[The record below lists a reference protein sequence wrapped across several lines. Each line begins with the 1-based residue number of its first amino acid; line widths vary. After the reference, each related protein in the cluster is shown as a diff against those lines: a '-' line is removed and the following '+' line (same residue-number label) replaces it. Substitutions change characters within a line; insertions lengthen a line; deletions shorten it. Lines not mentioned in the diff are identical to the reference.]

1 MQTPVGA
8 VDAGAGRHY
17 VTPVVGNIWSN
28 GHRLR
33 LLLHILAL
41 IAGFNGLIAGPAA
54 ARASEPAVIA
64 SPLSG
69 SVAQASE
76 SIAVRHVAE
85 PAARLVGTEPP
96 VETVRQVFAPQLHPV
111 DERRIE

>member
-1 MQTPVGA
+1 

-17 VTPVVGNIWSN
+17 VTPAIGNNLSN
-28 GHRLR
+28 EHRLR
-33 LLLHILAL
+33 LLLHLLAL

-64 SPLSG
+64 WPLSG
-69 SVAQASE
+69 GVEQASE
-76 SIAVRHVAE
+76 SIPVRHVAE
-85 PAARLVGTEPP
+85 AAARSVGTEPP
-96 VETVRQVFAPQLHPV
+96 VETARKVLAPQLHPV